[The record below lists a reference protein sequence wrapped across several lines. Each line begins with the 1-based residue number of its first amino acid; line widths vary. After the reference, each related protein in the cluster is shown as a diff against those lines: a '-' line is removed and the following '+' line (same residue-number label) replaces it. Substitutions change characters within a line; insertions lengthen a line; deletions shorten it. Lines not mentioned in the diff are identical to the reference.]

1 MFLIAPMFSR
11 EFFSTF
17 VCIVVIL
24 MFLFKHLV
32 KMLMDRNKIINTNF
46 TSIFGRYQFK
56 NANWYHI
63 NTNHAYILLI
73 PKCYRTY
80 IYYRINRI
88 PIRLWLG
95 RKFTFDKKKKVRRKS
110 WLFGKFH
117 SDEQPNFS
125 NKQNKSFGSSIPS
138 TAEPSFHGF
147 CGEVEFCQ
155 IQDCELL
162 KKTCGIL
169 ALTLF
174 PCVFVFFFVNI
185 FYGEERGLFWETI
198 ASALSSMQ
206 RTRKTH

>member
-1 MFLIAPMFSR
+1 MHIRFHEKFLHLFY
-11 EFFSTF
+11 
-17 VCIVVIL
+17 CCKIL

-32 KMLMDRNKIINTNF
+32 KMLVARKKDCDINTNF

-155 IQDCELL
+155 IEDCELL

-169 ALTLF
+169 ALTLSL
-174 PCVFVFFFVNI
+174 CLC
-185 FYGEERGLFWETI
+185 LF
-198 ASALSSMQ
+198 LC
-206 RTRKTH
+206 